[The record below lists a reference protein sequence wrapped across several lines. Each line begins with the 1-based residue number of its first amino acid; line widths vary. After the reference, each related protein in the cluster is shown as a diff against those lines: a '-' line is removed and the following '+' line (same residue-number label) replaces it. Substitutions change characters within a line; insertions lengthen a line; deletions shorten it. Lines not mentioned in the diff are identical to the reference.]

1 MLGGAR
7 RSGTSMLKVRLL
19 IAVGFIGFSLFSYLG
34 SKEYNPVTG
43 EAQYISMTPRQ
54 EVALGLQA
62 APKMIQQYGGLY
74 PDQKY
79 QDMVDNIGHALVQN
93 STASETEYQF
103 DFHLLNDSKTVNA
116 FALPGGQVFITAA
129 LLSKLKTEAQLA
141 GVIGHEIGHVVAR
154 HSAQQMA
161 KSNLT
166 QGILRGVLVASDP
179 TGGSAQ
185 AAAYIG
191 KLVNMKFGRDDELES
206 DKIGVDFMAKS
217 NYDPTAMIGVMK
229 ILAEASGGGARP
241 AEFAS
246 THPSPENRIAKINEA
261 INTVFPNGIPSGMK
275 K

>member
-1 MLGGAR
+1 MLGGTSR

-19 IAVGFIGFSLFSYLG
+19 IAVAFIGFSLFSYLG

-43 EAQYISMTPRQ
+43 KEQYISMTPRQ
-54 EVALGLQA
+54 EIALGLQA

-74 PDQKY
+74 PEQKY
-79 QDMVDNIGHALVQN
+79 QDMVDNIGHALVKN
-93 STASETEYQF
+93 SKASSTEYQF
-103 DFHLLNDSKTVNA
+103 DFHLLNDSRTINA

-129 LLSKLKTEAQLA
+129 LFSKLQTEAQLA
-141 GVIGHEIGHVVAR
+141 GVLGHEIGHVVAR

-161 KSNLT
+161 KSSLT

-206 DKIGVDFMAKS
+206 DKIGVEFMVKS

-229 ILAEASGGGARP
+229 ILKAASNGASP

-246 THPSPENRIAKINEA
+246 THPSPENRVAKIKEA
-261 INTVFPNGIPSGMK
+261 IKEVFPNGVPEGMK